1 VNTVSRRIVMILAAC
16 VIFISLA
23 VLAFWAYT
31 SFQLARAKQQ
41 YGVYPTMREG
51 MLAKIE
57 ENYQGIVDI
66 QWGADGP
73 NAKDGSNPHIG
84 FITARVWADSRMDGK
99 PVGNDIHDFDFP
111 GSFFLLTR
119 DGWVSMPEGAF
130 PEVIGLGM
138 VLFDLAG
145 TP

>member
-1 VNTVSRRIVMILAAC
+1 MNTVSRRIVMILAAC

-41 YGVYPTMREG
+41 YGVYPTMREDVG
-51 MLAKIE
+51 EK

-73 NAKDGSNPHIG
+73 NAKDGSNPH
-84 FITARVWADSRMDGK
+84 
-99 PVGNDIHDFDFP
+99 
-111 GSFFLLTR
+111 
-119 DGWVSMPEGAF
+119 
-130 PEVIGLGM
+130 
-138 VLFDLAG
+138 
-145 TP
+145 